1 MHHEIDALW
10 GSWRSWGDDSV
21 SKVSVKQTGGPA
33 LISRSYIKSWVQQYT
48 SDPNTREVKT
58 GDWRLETGYWMA
70 AAHLVISF
78 VGGRAFSP
86 CDTDAQAP
94 RLPHDREC

>member
-1 MHHEIDALW
+1 MVTVVFCPGFLPVTYMEPQGLFVTGCSLFHVHHEIDALW

-58 GDWRLETGYWMA
+58 GGWLRFTASLA
-70 AAHLVISF
+70 K
-78 VGGRAFSP
+78 
-86 CDTDAQAP
+86 
-94 RLPHDREC
+94 